1 MAISAQEAQGARFTD
16 SKRGYDIREVDSFR
30 ERVVKTLRAYEDELG
45 KANERLNAA
54 KDRVTSLEDA
64 EEAVKRTFLAAT
76 RTKRE
81 MEEEAQADADRM
93 RAEASHESDKLRSEA
108 HQDAAKQ
115 RTVAEAEAAQLVAD
129 AKQTASEAESQ
140 TRTEVQRLERRL
152 SQLRTAVRDLE
163 SRLKVFA
170 DGALDEVA
178 VVGGLIDLE
187 TSALEEIEAFKSPDI
202 AKAATEDADA

>member
-30 ERVVKTLRAYEDELG
+30 ERVVKTLRAYEDELA
-45 KANERLNAA
+45 KASERLASA
-54 KDRVTSLEDA
+54 RDRVTSLEDA

-81 MEEEAQADADRM
+81 MEEEAQAEADRV
-93 RAEASHESDKLRSEA
+93 RAEASHEADKARSAAQAEA
-108 HQDAAKQ
+108 SQMVSA
-115 RTVAEAEAAQLVAD
+115 AEAEAKQLVAD
-129 AKQTASEAESQ
+129 AQQTAMEAEAQ

-152 SQLRTAVRDLE
+152 GQLRTAVRDLE
-163 SRLKVFA
+163 TRLKAFA
-170 DGALDEVA
+170 EGALDEVA

-187 TSALEEIEAFKSPDI
+187 TSALEEIEAFKSPDL
-202 AKAATEDADA
+202 KTTEDA

>member
-30 ERVVKTLRAYEDELG
+30 ERVVKTLRAYEDELA
-45 KANERLNAA
+45 KANERLASA
-54 KDRVTSLEDA
+54 RDRVTSLEDA

-81 MEEEAQADADRM
+81 MEEEAQAEADRV
-93 RAEASHESDKLRSEA
+93 RAEASHEADKTRSVAQQEAASTVSKAESEA
-108 HQDAAKQ
+108 KQ
-115 RTVAEAEAAQLVAD
+115 LLAD
-129 AKQTASEAESQ
+129 AQHAASEAESQ
-140 TRTEVQRLERRL
+140 TRAEVQRLERRL

-170 DGALDEVA
+170 EGALDEVA

-202 AKAATEDADA
+202 AAQATEDAEA